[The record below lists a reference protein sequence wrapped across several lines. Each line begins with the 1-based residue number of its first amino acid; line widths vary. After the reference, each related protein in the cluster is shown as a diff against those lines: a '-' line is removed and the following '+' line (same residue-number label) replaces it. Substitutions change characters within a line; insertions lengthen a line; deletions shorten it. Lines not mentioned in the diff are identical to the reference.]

1 MAGRGTPLI
10 EGFRLRFLAHQ
21 LLWGCIVGSYLIAVS
36 HIQEMGAVIKFFFK
50 IFFESNGIGG
60 VWFANTHTEN
70 LPKLSHQYF
79 SDSIK
84 K

>member
-1 MAGRGTPLI
+1 MGLHCW
-10 EGFRLRFLAHQ
+10 E
-21 LLWGCIVGSYLIAVS
+21 LLDCSFTYSGNGSS
-36 HIQEMGAVIKFFFK
+36 DKNFFFL

>member
-1 MAGRGTPLI
+1 
-10 EGFRLRFLAHQ
+10 
-21 LLWGCIVGSYLIAVS
+21 
-36 HIQEMGAVIKFFFK
+36 MGVVIKFFFL

-70 LPKLSHQYF
+70 LPKLSQQYF

>member
-1 MAGRGTPLI
+1 MSQLVFYKNCKITFGR
-10 EGFRLRFLAHQ
+10 EGSSDK
-21 LLWGCIVGSYLIAVS
+21 I
-36 HIQEMGAVIKFFFK
+36 FFFL

-84 K
+84 Q